1 MDLYLNN
8 CLKAAEV
15 AANKAASDS
24 PTNKDTTCSKK
35 KQKPVIPK
43 IGPANLLDMPLG
55 AKLPII
61 PGSNTIFYTTN
72 ICEKLFQP
80 SFGFNLSDPYCKL
93 METTYKSLHD
103 PHLKS
108 YFKRKDILKKLKR
121 DGYVTGNNKVVC
133 SLKEL
138 NKYRQ
143 YLTTLKIDFERNYVR
158 EQKIIESQ
166 VNKLNE
172 ERRASDSAA
181 AAEFQWWLL
190 QEGKKASPQHDR
202 LIKLR
207 HLNMINKELDKIED
221 TVGRRSTLVTK
232 EEDKQHWDDVRRRLS
247 LHQEVEAD
255 WQLKELSLL
264 TKIGDEVKRE
274 TKVEEH
280 RRKIREEINRKKQV
294 MLHKRIAYHLQKF
307 QEKDSKEENQEGS
320 TSESKRPSETASSI
334 QKPSFT
340 EPSTSQEHLEQKT
353 SISSM
358 RTSISERLMQE
369 SRESKSTSQMTRTSF
384 DEDQLSL
391 YELLETRFSPVDKRR
406 SSLTDDQ
413 AFQEILEP
421 KYSRRS
427 SGKKTS
433 FAEETL
439 FHEYSEHK
447 YGPPTTKRT
456 SFANDK
462 FMEDLLEAKYL
473 YQNTKRPSF
482 TDQKPMEDN
491 LHPILTSS
499 STRRTSVS
507 DQRMFYEPVK
517 TKSAPPT
524 TKKTS
529 FAEEK
534 SFQQLME
541 AITPPQYVKKT
552 SITGQRSSQESLETR
567 RSSLHSQNS
576 TKVFIKTSTTLPPQQ
591 RDIQSASNYK
601 CNKGTARTSHHSH
614 DRGMRRISNPD
625 PPHCLQSTALSR
637 QSCHDIP
644 TQEVDPSFQRNTR
657 KQSK

>member
-1 MDLYLNN
+1 MDLYLSN
-8 CLKAAEV
+8 CIKAAE
-15 AANKAASDS
+15 AAASKAASGDI
-24 PTNKDTTCSKK
+24 TNNKDTCSNK
-35 KQKPVIPK
+35 KQKPTIPK

-55 AKLPII
+55 AKLPVI
-61 PGSNTIFYTTN
+61 PGSNSIFYTTN
-72 ICEKLFQP
+72 ISEKLFQP

-108 YFKRKDILKKLKR
+108 YFKRKDILKKLKKE
-121 DGYVTGNNKVVC
+121 GYITGNNKVVC

-158 EQKIIESQ
+158 EQKIIENQ

-172 ERRASDSAA
+172 ERRAYDNAA

-190 QEGKKASPQHDR
+190 QEGKKASPQHER

-207 HLNMINKELDKIED
+207 HLNMINKELDKLED
-221 TVGRRSTLVTK
+221 TVGKRSSLVMK
-232 EEDKQHWDDVRRRLS
+232 EEDRQHWDDVKRKLN

-255 WQLKELSLL
+255 WQFKEMSLM

-280 RRKIREEINRKKQV
+280 HRKIREEINRKKQV
-294 MLHKRIAYHLQKF
+294 MLQKRIAYHLQKL
-307 QEKDSKEENQEGS
+307 QEKESKEGKREES

-334 QKPSFT
+334 QKQPSFT
-340 EPSTSQEHLEQKT
+340 EPKMSQEHLERKT

-369 SRESKSTSQMTRTSF
+369 SRESKSISQTTRTSF
-384 DEDQLSL
+384 DEDQSSL
-391 YELLETRFSPVDKRR
+391 YKLLETRFSPIARRR
-406 SSLTDDQ
+406 SSLAEDQ
-413 AFQEILEP
+413 AFQEVLEP
-421 KYSRRS
+421 KYRHHS

-439 FHEYSEHK
+439 FHEHNEQK
-447 YGPPTTKRT
+447 YDPPNTKRR

-473 YQNTKRPSF
+473 YQNTKRTSF

-491 LHPILTSS
+491 LHSILTSP

-507 DQRMFYEPVK
+507 DQRMFYEPIQI
-517 TKSAPPT
+517 KSPPII
-524 TKKTS
+524 KKTS

-541 AITPPQYVKKT
+541 AIMPPQYVKKT
-552 SITGQRSSQESLETR
+552 SISDQRSSQESLETR
-567 RSSLHSQNS
+567 RSSHHSQNNM
-576 TKVFIKTSTTLPPQQ
+576 KVFVKTSTTLPPQQ
-591 RDIQSASNYK
+591 RGIQNTSNHKYD
-601 CNKGTARTSHHSH
+601 KGSSRTSHHSH
-614 DRGMRRISNPD
+614 DRAPD
-625 PPHCLQSTALSR
+625 PSHCLQSTALSR
-637 QSCHDIP
+637 QPCHDIP
-644 TQEVDPSFQRNTR
+644 THEVDPSFRRNTH
-657 KQSK
+657 KHSK